1 MRILLDCTA
10 SYWRPHNSSGVQRVA
25 REIARRH
32 TLAPAGCECIPVHWS
47 LGAWRRVSQPWRP
60 YVALRHLARRAQT
73 LGASLRVRLRSGN
86 LAVLPLLALA
96 LPAYLFLRLLVQLTG
111 WVAALR
117 DPAVMPSAG
126 DVLLMVE
133 YPYRNQA
140 AIRRALTQGVRLV
153 AVIHDLI
160 PFTHPQWVRWPS
172 PLPDWFDWLGVHAH
186 KILGVSGF
194 VEGELRRR
202 YTRADL
208 RLGHFHNGA
217 DFAAPAREGLSR
229 AVAEGAPYFLM
240 VGTLAP
246 HKGHAFALAAFES
259 AWARGCPARLVI
271 LGRRGWMTDD
281 LVARLNAHP
290 ERGSRLVW
298 LDDASDAELAAAY
311 RDAHA
316 LIAAS
321 AVEGF
326 GLPVVEALMRG
337 APVIASDIPVF
348 REVAGDAAAYFP
360 LGDPS
365 ALAALVERRAAEPRH
380 PVPPFRWQSWDDAA
394 RRALELAAAP

>member
-1 MRILLDCTA
+1 MRIFLDCTA

-32 TLAPAGCECIPVHWS
+32 ALAPAGCECTPVHWS
-47 LGAWRRVSQPWRP
+47 LGAWRRVSRTWRP
-60 YVALRHLARRAQT
+60 YVTLRHLARQVQT
-73 LGASLRVRLRSGN
+73 LAAALRVRLRSGN
-86 LAVLPLLALA
+86 VAVLPFLALV
-96 LPAYLFLRLLVQLTG
+96 LLSYLALRLAVQLTG

-117 DPAVMPSAG
+117 DPAVALAPGDTLFMP
-126 DVLLMVE
+126 E
-133 YPYRNQA
+133 YPYRNQF
-140 AIRRALTQGVRLV
+140 AIRRAHARGVRLV

-160 PFTHPQWVRWPS
+160 PFTHPQLVRWPS
-172 PLPDWFDWLGVHAH
+172 SLPDWFDWLGRNAH
-186 KILGVSGF
+186 RILGVSAF

-202 YTRADL
+202 YGREGL
-208 RLGHFHNGA
+208 GLGHFHNGA
-217 DFAAPAREGLSR
+217 DFAVPAGEDLPRSVP
-229 AVAEGAPYFLM
+229 AGAPYFLM

-246 HKGHAFALAAFES
+246 HKGHAFALDAFEA

-290 ERGSRLVW
+290 ERRNRLLW
-298 LDDASDAELAAAY
+298 LDDASDAQLAAAY

-321 AVEGF
+321 IVEGF
-326 GLPVVEALMRG
+326 GLPLVEALMRG
-337 APVIASDIPVF
+337 APVLASDIPVF
-348 REVAGDAAAYFP
+348 REVAGDAAEYFP

-365 ALAALVERRAAEPRH
+365 DLAAIVERRAAEPRRS
-380 PVPPFRWQSWDDAA
+380 VPPFRWLTWDESA